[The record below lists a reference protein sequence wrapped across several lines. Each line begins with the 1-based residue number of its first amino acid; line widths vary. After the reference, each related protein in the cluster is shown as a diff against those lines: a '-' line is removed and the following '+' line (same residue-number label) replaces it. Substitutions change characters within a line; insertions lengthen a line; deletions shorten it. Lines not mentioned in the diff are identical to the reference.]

1 MAAAKRLPD
10 FLSLPVAFLVLLAR
24 AAPARIVATELLLLA
39 PDDLLRV
46 DRLRGSCDAAC
57 GCDRAAA
64 GGQARHRDRVLAG
77 DGFMLVREAAVA
89 AGLLLLEHLRIL
101 GRELRVEERADDLFA
116 DHGAELLEHPVA
128 LAAVLDEWIL
138 LRERAQMHALAEVV
152 HVLEVLAPARVDDLE
167 RHEALELAHQVG
179 PELLLL
185 LLVLDLSRVLQL
197 LEDRIARAE
206 IDALLA
212 ELAERHVGAREIADR
227 LQQRFEVP
235 FLRVFGLQVRVD
247 RVFDHLVDPAL
258 HFLRPVLAFE
268 DAAALRVDH
277 LALRVHD
284 VVVLKDVLAH
294 DEVLLLDLLLRVL
307 DLAREDRRLHRLVV
321 GHLEALHDVLDP
333 VAGEEAHEF
342 VFAREIEARLACVAL
357 AARAATE
364 LVVDPAR
371 LVAFG
376 AEHVET
382 ARFEHALAELDVD
395 AAAGHVRRDRDRA
408 ELARILDDLRLALV
422 LLRVQ
427 DGVRDALALE
437 QFGEILGGLDR
448 DCAEQDGLPRGVALL
463 DVADHRLELAL
474 LRAEDVI
481 VLVEAGNVLVRG
493 DLDDVEV
500 VDLDELLLLCLRG
513 AGHAGELLVEAE
525 VVLERDR
532 RKRDVLLLDREALFR
547 LDGLVQALAPA
558 PAFHDP
564 AGELV
569 DDLDLALLDDVIDVA
584 LIERLRLERLREV
597 VDELRVPRVVEVLDP
612 KRALDLLDRRLARR
626 DGLELLVVD
635 VVGAAGERVLALQE
649 RVRLRA
655 LELLH
660 DAGEVVVGLRCG
672 LRLAGDDQRRTRLVD
687 QDRVDLVHD
696 RVAVAALHE
705 LVERDRHVVAE
716 VVEAELGVRPVRD
729 VAGVGLLALG
739 ERHHVLDEADAHAEL
754 LVDRARPLGVALGK
768 VVVHRDEVDALP
780 LERVQVERLDRD
792 EGLALTGLHLG
803 DVAFVERDPAHQL
816 HVEEADADRA
826 LERLAD
832 GRVALEEE
840 LLERLAVLEPLLEL
854 GGLGGEFVVR
864 ERLELGFEGAD
875 VRRLVLKAL
884 EPAALA
890 EAEDLF
896 EGAEVLG
903 HERPRVAG
911 RIRLSGPG
919 PGSVC
924 SRDRALGVLAR
935 LFVQALERLQQ
946 MAACGPLVR
955 AGAGDLAIPEV
966 LCGDAHVG
974 LRLPELLGHVVEELR
989 RLVKRIAHR
998 GASLT
1003 SQSSPSRRSAW
1014 MTYAARS
1021 RPSASSDGTV
1031 PKVRMPS
1038 TRRLR
1043 SPPRTAS
1050 SIASPAISSVT
1061 LATWIPE
1068 APTAQSS
1075 SPRRLPSARYGG
1087 WTCSSTASA
1096 SGASSPSGTS
1106 SSTISVPSGSAVKW
1120 TSSPGSCASAVTTAS
1135 QRLGRGT
1142 PCRPPVPLVTFPS
1155 RSGGC
1160 AR

>member
-258 HFLRPVLAFE
+258 HFLRHVLAFE

-382 ARFEHALAELDVD
+382 ARFEHALAEL
-395 AAAGHVRRDRDRA
+395 
-408 ELARILDDLRLALV
+408 
-422 LLRVQ
+422 
-427 DGVRDALALE
+427 
-437 QFGEILGGLDR
+437 
-448 DCAEQDGLPRGVALL
+448 
-463 DVADHRLELAL
+463 
-474 LRAEDVI
+474 
-481 VLVEAGNVLVRG
+481 
-493 DLDDVEV
+493 
-500 VDLDELLLLCLRG
+500 
-513 AGHAGELLVEAE
+513 
-525 VVLERDR
+525 DR

-955 AGAGDLAIPEV
+955 AGARDLAIPEV
-966 LCGDAHVG
+966 LCGDAH
-974 LRLPELLGHVVEELR
+974 
-989 RLVKRIAHR
+989 
-998 GASLT
+998 
-1003 SQSSPSRRSAW
+1003 
-1014 MTYAARS
+1014 
-1021 RPSASSDGTV
+1021 
-1031 PKVRMPS
+1031 
-1038 TRRLR
+1038 
-1043 SPPRTAS
+1043 
-1050 SIASPAISSVT
+1050 
-1061 LATWIPE
+1061 
-1068 APTAQSS
+1068 
-1075 SPRRLPSARYGG
+1075 
-1087 WTCSSTASA
+1087 
-1096 SGASSPSGTS
+1096 
-1106 SSTISVPSGSAVKW
+1106 
-1120 TSSPGSCASAVTTAS
+1120 
-1135 QRLGRGT
+1135 
-1142 PCRPPVPLVTFPS
+1142 
-1155 RSGGC
+1155 
-1160 AR
+1160 